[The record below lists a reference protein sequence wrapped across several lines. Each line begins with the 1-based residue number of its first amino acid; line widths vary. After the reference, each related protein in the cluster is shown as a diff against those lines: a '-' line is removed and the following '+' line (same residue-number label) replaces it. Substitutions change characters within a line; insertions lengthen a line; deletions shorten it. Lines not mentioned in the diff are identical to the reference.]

1 MEKTIAL
8 TGAEIKVEYGGGAN
22 AWLRNDGTATI
33 YAAKS
38 AGITAGADGVLS
50 IPAGQSASVYGT
62 NGTVYLLGTGS
73 IMLVGSDYSTSPFKS
88 VGAGGGT
95 DIANTAAETAAREGL
110 PGGVPFSDITI
121 SGKNL
126 LPYPYRSKSG
136 IVNGVTF
143 TVNDDGSV
151 TVSGTATE
159 NANFYL
165 CYDKQ
170 LNFPTGKYTMSGC
183 PTGGSLT
190 TYRME
195 AYAYDDSNVCIYT
208 AKDIGSGMTLDLT
221 DNLHFGIRLSVFAGT
236 AVDTLT
242 FKPQLERGNMAT
254 AYEPPIT
261 GREVTLA
268 VSGKNMLPP
277 PSWEGSAKT
286 SNGVTF
292 SVAENGT
299 ITISGTTT
307 GNTTVHLMS
316 TRMRVT
322 KPLTLASNGTL
333 SGIALVFKLTKDGEV
348 IYRTVY
354 GKSVIEAGVIIE
366 DIYLQQQKSGVEVSG
381 EISPQLEFGESAT
394 AYEPYH
400 GSTVT
405 VTPDSAPYTVPNDIR
420 QQDGINN
427 VMVSAGTVQ
436 VTGVRHDAA
445 LKRVWDK
452 LDELTTA
459 IIVSNGD

>member
-1 MEKTIAL
+1 MADIKTVTL
-8 TGAEIKVEYGGGAN
+8 TGEETGVGLNGYRC
-22 AWLRNDGTATI
+22 WVRNDGTEMI
-33 YAAKS
+33 YASQHSGISEDADNIMPIAAGCS
-38 AGITAGADGVLS
+38 ACVD
-50 IPAGQSASVYGT
+50 IPDK
-62 NGTVYLLGTGS
+62 TVYLKGSGTVQ
-73 IMLVGSDYSTSPFKS
+73 LY
-88 VGAGGGT
+88 GT
-95 DIANTAAETAAREGL
+95 DGEETPFGNRADMILPAMKAFSYDGL
-110 PGGVPFSDITI
+110 QGGVPFSEIVLGGDIV
-121 SGKNL
+121 G
-126 LPYPYRSKSG
+126 
-136 IVNGVTF
+136 
-143 TVNDDGSV
+143 
-151 TVSGTATE
+151 
-159 NANFYL
+159 
-165 CYDKQ
+165 Q
-170 LNFPTGKYTMSGC
+170 
-183 PTGGSLT
+183 
-190 TYRME
+190 
-195 AYAYDDSNVCIYT
+195 
-208 AKDIGSGMTLDLT
+208 
-221 DNLHFGIRLSVFAGT
+221 
-236 AVDTLT
+236 
-242 FKPQLERGNMAT
+242 
-254 AYEPPIT
+254 
-261 GREVTLA
+261 EVTLA
-268 VSGKNMLPP
+268 VSGKNMLPKP
-277 PSWEGSAKT
+277 NWDGSAKT

-292 SVAENGT
+292 SVAGNGT

-333 SGIALVFKLTKDGEV
+333 SGIALIFKLTKDGEV

-381 EISPQLEFGESAT
+381 EISPQLECGAEAT

-436 VTGVRHDAA
+436 VTGVRRDAA